1 MILYSGYFSL
11 HFVVYEIIGLEQ
23 ISSVGENIKKKK
35 IKTLL
40 AKKEE
45 RWRERERESDGVY
58 NMYLYLKSE
67 EKKRFV
73 KNSTVE
79 NSC

>member
-67 EKKRFV
+67 EKKGL
-73 KNSTVE
+73 
-79 NSC
+79 

>member
-45 RWRERERESDGVY
+45 RWRERERERVTGC
-58 NMYLYLKSE
+58 
-67 EKKRFV
+67 
-73 KNSTVE
+73 TI
-79 NSC
+79 CICT

>member
-1 MILYSGYFSL
+1 MLVRTL
-11 HFVVYEIIGLEQ
+11 
-23 ISSVGENIKKKK
+23 KKKK
-35 IKTLL
+35 KTLL

-67 EKKRFV
+67 EKKGL
-73 KNSTVE
+73 
-79 NSC
+79 

>member
-35 IKTLL
+35 LKLYSQ
-40 AKKEE
+40 KKRKDGEK
-45 RWRERERESDGVY
+45 ERERVTGC
-58 NMYLYLKSE
+58 
-67 EKKRFV
+67 
-73 KNSTVE
+73 TI
-79 NSC
+79 CICT